1 MIRGEFFR
9 AIADVRRL
17 GLSSEL
23 QRCLWGTRV
32 RLILLVGATLLMISE
47 PSLAWWNAES
57 IMEGTE
63 SDDGGPGILVAL
75 LFIAIAIY
83 VLVRLWDFMKSF
95 FDKSK

>member
-1 MIRGEFFR
+1 
-9 AIADVRRL
+9 
-17 GLSSEL
+17 
-23 QRCLWGTRV
+23 
-32 RLILLVGATLLMISE
+32 MISE